1 MYRLVPNAVEPTD
14 VLFAGSWVDFSLEVS
29 NLGNTQDAITMGE
42 ATIRSCSHLSVT
54 GLEQLENTVVQ
65 VTNAN
70 GDNKATFTLRLEASS
85 SHQERSCEVSIAVES
100 EGDNNKRSSTINV
113 NVNAPAADDPVV
125 SEDDA
130 DDGERGLRAPRI
142 PYRGPPLGELLVA
155 CMVAFLLVGRKCS
168 SSLKG
173 KKSVIFCCFRGSR

>member
-1 MYRLVPNAVEPTD
+1 M
-14 VLFAGSWVDFSLEVS
+14 
-29 NLGNTQDAITMGE
+29 
-42 ATIRSCSHLSVT
+42 
-54 GLEQLENTVVQ
+54 
-65 VTNAN
+65 TNAN

-130 DDGERGLRAPRI
+130 DDGGTGPSSTSDSLPW
-142 PYRGPPLGELLVA
+142 PPLGELLVA
-155 CMVAFLLVGRKCS
+155 CMVAFLLVGRNALPAS
-168 SSLKG
+168 R
-173 KKSVIFCCFRGSR
+173 KKECNFLLFPGSRWPRTA